1 MPESSKTSATGF
13 FKYFKGFIGGR
24 IYVYILLNFL
34 IGIFDGLG
42 LAMFIPLIYIA
53 TGSQNE
59 SGQSLGNL
67 KFLVDFIDKT
77 GFEFNI
83 FGALGLMVILFII
96 KGIFYFI
103 KINYLNR
110 TVLIAQKNIRYRLVD
125 GLKKISYEGFTK
137 SDAGRIQNNM
147 VGEVG
152 KLVGAMNHYFAALQN
167 TIMMLTYIMMAFF
180 SNWKFAIM
188 VAIGGLLTN
197 VFYKYINKITKVYAL
212 KLSSMGHNF
221 NAYLIETIQNFKYLK
236 ATNYFKIFENR
247 LKNNIEESEDIAYKV
262 GRVGSIGES
271 LREPLIIIVIA
282 VVIYVQIAVLKN
294 DFGSILASLILF
306 YRALAYLVS
315 MQNSWSNYIRNS
327 AGLESVESLLSEFNT
342 LKEYQGS
349 EKISHI
355 GNIAAKDISV
365 SYDNRT
371 ILSHID
377 LEIRKKTSIAFVGE
391 SGAGKTTLA
400 NVICGLLRPHSGKIY
415 SDQISVYDADITSFR
430 NKVGYITQE
439 PVIFD
444 DSIFNNVT
452 FWAKRNEENLKKFRE
467 VIRMVS
473 LEKFVENL
481 EQKENAPLGNN
492 GILISGG
499 QKQRISI
506 ARELYKDT
514 ELLIMDEATSALD
527 SETEKFIKENIDL
540 LHGKFT
546 MIIIAHRLSTIQNVD
561 RIYLMSNGKIVDSGN
576 FNNLLQSS
584 EHFRKMVELQKLT

>member
-1 MPESSKTSATGF
+1 MPKKSKTSAIGF
-13 FKYFKGFIGGR
+13 FKYFKEFIGNR

-59 SGQSLGNL
+59 SGESLGNL
-67 KFLVDFIDKT
+67 QFLVDLINKM
-77 GFEFNI
+77 GFDFNI

-167 TIMMLTYIMMAFF
+167 TIMMFTYIMMAFF

-197 VFYKYINKITKVYAL
+197 IFYKYINKITKTYAL

-236 ATNYFKIFENR
+236 ATNYFKVFEKR
-247 LKNNIEESEDIAYKV
+247 LKNNIEESEGIAYKV
-262 GRVGSIGES
+262 GRIGSIGES

-282 VVIYVQIAVLKN
+282 FVIYIQIAVLKN

-342 LKEYQGS
+342 LKEHHGS
-349 EKISHI
+349 KKIARI
-355 GNIAAKDISV
+355 GNIVAKDISV
-365 SYDNRT
+365 SYDNHS
-371 ILSHID
+371 ILKDIE
-377 LEIRKKTSIAFVGE
+377 LEIPQKTSIAFVGE

-415 SDQISVYDADITSFR
+415 SGQVSIYDADITSFR
-430 NKVGYITQE
+430 DKIGYITQE
-439 PVIFD
+439 AVIFD
-444 DSIFNNVT
+444 DSVFNNVT
-452 FWAKRNEENLKKFRE
+452 FWSEKNEENLKKFQE

-481 EQKENAPLGNN
+481 EQKEDAPLGNN

-561 RIYLMSNGKIVDSGN
+561 RIYLMKNGKIVDSGN
-576 FNNLLQSS
+576 FDNLLQSS
-584 EHFRKMVELQKLT
+584 EHFRKMVELQKLA

>member
-1 MPESSKTSATGF
+1 MQGKSKTSAIGF
-13 FKYFKGFIGGR
+13 FNYFKGFIGNR

-59 SGQSLGNL
+59 SGESLGNL
-67 KFLVDFIDKT
+67 KFFVEFINKT

-103 KINYLNR
+103 KINYLNK

-137 SDAGRIQNNM
+137 SDAGKIQNNM

-188 VAIGGLLTN
+188 VAVGGLLTN
-197 VFYKYINKITKVYAL
+197 IFYKYINKITKSYAL

-236 ATNYFKIFENR
+236 ATNYFKVFENR
-247 LKNNIEESEDIAYKV
+247 LKNNIEESENIAYKV

-282 VVIYVQIAVLKN
+282 IVIYVQIAVLKN

-327 AGLESVESLLSEFNT
+327 AGLESVESLLSEFNI
-342 LKEYQGS
+342 LKEHQGS

-355 GNIAAKDISV
+355 GNIVAKDISV
-365 SYDNRT
+365 SYDNRS
-371 ILSHID
+371 ILNHIN
-377 LEIRKKTSIAFVGE
+377 LEIPQKTSIAFVGE

-400 NVICGLLRPHSGKIY
+400 NAVCGLLRPHSGKVY
-415 SDQISVYDADITSFR
+415 SDKTSIYDADITTFR
-430 NKVGYITQE
+430 DKVGYITQE

-444 DSIFNNVT
+444 DSVFNNVT
-452 FWAKRNEENLKKFRE
+452 FWAPKNEENLKKFRE

-473 LEKFVENL
+473 LEKFLENL
-481 EQKENAPLGNN
+481 ELKENAPLGNN

-527 SETEKFIKENIDL
+527 SETERFIKENIDM

-561 RIYLMSNGKIVDSGN
+561 RIYLMNNGEIVDSGN

-584 EHFRKMVELQKLT
+584 ERFRKMVELQKLS